1 MANEIT
7 SVPKL
12 IKGYESA
19 TSRLAKYKEQA
30 AEVARR
36 GTMGMAGL
44 GGAALIG
51 VVKAYDYQKLPGTE
65 IDTGL
70 IMGGAA
76 ILAGVIGAGNSY
88 SDVLV
93 GGGIGL
99 AAPDLSRMVETAV
112 REQRAKQ

>member
-1 MANEIT
+1 
-7 SVPKL
+7 
-12 IKGYESA
+12 
-19 TSRLAKYKEQA
+19 
-30 AEVARR
+30 
-36 GTMGMAGL
+36 
-44 GGAALIG
+44 
-51 VVKAYDYQKLPGTE
+51 
-65 IDTGL
+65 
-70 IMGGAA
+70 MGGAA

>member
-51 VVKAYDYQKLPGTE
+51 VVNRHGPDHGWRGHPGRC
-65 IDTGL
+65 DRRG
-70 IMGGAA
+70 
-76 ILAGVIGAGNSY
+76 
-88 SDVLV
+88 
-93 GGGIGL
+93 
-99 AAPDLSRMVETAV
+99 
-112 REQRAKQ
+112 